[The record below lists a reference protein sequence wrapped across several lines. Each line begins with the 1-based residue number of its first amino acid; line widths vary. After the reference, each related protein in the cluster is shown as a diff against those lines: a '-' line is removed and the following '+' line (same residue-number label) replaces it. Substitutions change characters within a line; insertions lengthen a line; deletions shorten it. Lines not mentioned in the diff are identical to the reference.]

1 MEKLET
7 KVVIKNVRLSYA
19 HLFEPRAM
27 EGSDEKKYSCVAL
40 IDKGDTEA
48 IEAIKQGVANA
59 LRNAGLTRLSVA
71 SAVDKLLRDGD
82 LKDSESYKGKFY
94 MNVKSDKK
102 PSVVKRNADNTI
114 VNVTDEEEVYSG
126 CYAMMSVNLHAYNRN
141 GNQGVGAYLRAVCK
155 TADGER
161 LSGGVANAADDF
173 GIPFAAEDNDFTNLL

>member
-19 HLFEPRAM
+19 HLFEPRAV

-126 CYAMMSVNLHAYNRN
+126 CYAMMSVNLHAYDRN
-141 GNQGVGAYLRAVCK
+141 GNKGVGAYLRAVCK

-173 GIPFAAEDNDFTNLL
+173 GIPYAAEDNDFNKYL

>member
-40 IDKGDTEA
+40 IDKGDTAA

-82 LKDSESYKGKFY
+82 IKDSESYKGKFY

-102 PSVVKRNADNTI
+102 PSVVKRMADNTI

-126 CYAMMSVNLHAYNRN
+126 CYAMMSVNLNAYNRN

-173 GIPFAAEDNDFTNLL
+173 GIPFAEAEDFSNLL